1 MKTEEDIA
9 KVFSEIELELIDN
22 LKRHIKTHS
31 KDVVTEGFD
40 WTMWQTEQLYQLT
53 LFNKE
58 YKKRYPEYFKKINN
72 EIKDIIRESYIL
84 GLNDQDR
91 IILKAILKGATVS
104 PSKTNKKR
112 LEKVIGSTTKQKAKK
127 LIQQTSFFV
136 PNKRALNSLLDESM
150 TGIITG
156 EQSILRKMDDVYRDI
171 IFKSQVYSQSGS
183 KTLYQCVDMAAKDFL
198 DAGIN
203 NIIYKNGAHVNIQSY
218 AEMSVRTARKQ
229 AYMKGEAQARD
240 EWGINTVQVSQY
252 GACSNVCLPY
262 QGKVYVD
269 NIYSSYKPTE
279 IPKYPLLSD
288 AIAGGLFH
296 PNCRHTMSTFFEG
309 INEEYMPMN
318 TTEIYENSKLEE
330 KQRYMERN
338 IRKYKRLELGS
349 LDTENKKRYGQ
360 LKEKWENQLHKLVK
374 DNKQLR
380 YDEWRTSNQE
390 IERLLSAG
398 L

>member
-9 KVFSEIELELIDN
+9 KIFSDIELDLIDN

-31 KDVVTEGFD
+31 KDVSTAGFD
-40 WTMWQTEQLYQLT
+40 WSMWQTEQLYQLV

-58 YKKRYPEYFKKINN
+58 YKKRYPEYFKEVNKQ
-72 EIKDIIRESYIL
+72 IREIIKESYVL
-84 GLNDQDR
+84 GLQDQDR
-91 IILKAILKGATVS
+91 IILKAILKGANVS

-112 LEKVIGSTTKQKAKK
+112 LEKVVGSTTKQKAKK

-136 PNKRALNSLLDESM
+136 PNKRALNALLDESM

-156 EQSILRKMDDVYRDI
+156 EQSILRKMDDVYKDI
-171 IFKSQVYSQSGS
+171 IFKSQVYSQTGT
-183 KTLYQCVDMAAKDFL
+183 KTLYQCVDEASKDFL
-198 DAGIN
+198 NAGIN

-218 AEMSVRTARKQ
+218 AEMSIRTARKQ

-252 GACSNVCLPY
+252 GACSNVCLPW
-262 QGKVYVD
+262 QGKVYID
-269 NIYSSYKPTE
+269 NVYSSYKSTE

-288 AIAGGLFH
+288 AISGGLFH

-309 INEEYMPMN
+309 INEEYIPMN
-318 TTEIYENSKLEE
+318 TAEVYENSKLEE

-360 LKEKWENQLHKLVK
+360 LKEKWEKNLRKLVK

-390 IERLLSAG
+390 IKRLLSES